1 METEN
6 IGALVHIPHQKKIEQ
21 FPLNCME
28 LFETLDSYWMKKEG
42 LVFYP
47 FDRTKQAYF
56 YGNTVN
62 QKPVNEYD
70 LMVNEALTKEEY
82 ETSVFMAKQAISSGQ
97 IKKVVL
103 ARNEIISGEHD
114 PFDVFKNAVK
124 KYTSSYGYYVNIG
137 PEQWVGASPELLIHY
152 EDGILSTI
160 ALAGTKSLDEKFTP
174 KEENEQLLVCDFI
187 EEKLDL
193 LGLTDFQKSATTEEN
208 FNTIKHLKT
217 AYEVPCSK
225 QEALELLKSLQPT
238 SAVCGLP
245 RDRRFEFIQDFE
257 TMNRS
262 FYSGMTGILK
272 KDSAT
277 FFVNLRCMRFYQNT
291 IELFAGAGIT
301 EDSDPTAEWEETE
314 KKIAAIKQLLE
325 N

>member
-1 METEN
+1 MDAEN
-6 IGALVHIPHQKKIEQ
+6 IGALIHIPHHNKIEQ
-21 FPLNCME
+21 YPLDCME
-28 LFETLDSYWMKKEG
+28 LFDSIDNYWMKKEG

-47 FDRTKQAYF
+47 FDQSKQAYF
-56 YGNTVN
+56 FGNVVN
-62 QKPVNEYD
+62 KKPVNEYD
-70 LMVNEALTKEEY
+70 LMTNDALSKDEY

-97 IKKVVL
+97 LKKVVL
-103 ARNEIISGEHD
+103 ARNEIISGDYD
-114 PFDVFKNAVK
+114 PLFVFRNAVK

-152 EDGILSTI
+152 EEGILSTI
-160 ALAGTKSLDEKFTP
+160 ALAGTKSLNEKFTL

-187 EEKLDL
+187 EEKLNS
-193 LGLTDFQKSATTEEN
+193 LGLTEYQKSATVEEN

-217 AYEVPCSK
+217 SYEVPCSPN
-225 QEALELLKSLQPT
+225 EALELLKTLQPT

-245 RDRRFEFIQDFE
+245 RDPSFEFIQDFE

-314 KKIAAIKQLLE
+314 KKISSIKQLLK